1 MMAEAP
7 QMSEA
12 QLAQCGRCQ
21 TLPTKVAGAGQLFL
35 WLPLGHSLGKVVAL
49 ARELKLEQHLRP
61 EARCVVVRLSEGELG
76 PLSARLGES
85 LTEEELRGTRTLFKQ
100 GEAEPDL
107 ADYPLVASLRQ
118 FLTLSEGGWLVD
130 MLAEQRLTS
139 HFQPIVHARDTR
151 QIFAYEALMR
161 GKGVDGA
168 LVSPGKMMETARG
181 ADMLFQLDLA
191 ARTTAIREARRHQLE
206 GALFINFTPTAIY
219 DPAYCLRSTVAAI
232 REAGISPN
240 HVVFE
245 VIETDHAEDTRH
257 LRSIIDFYR
266 QAGFRVALDDLG
278 AGHSS
283 LNLIH
288 QIRPDIMKLDM
299 ELIRNIHEDAYKTS
313 ITEKLLEIAQKLNIL
328 TVAEGIETPEELRW
342 VRTHGVD
349 YVQGYLIARP
359 QSPPARTTPFF
370 TV

>member
-1 MMAEAP
+1 MVVWLKE
-7 QMSEA
+7 
-12 QLAQCGRCQ
+12 
-21 TLPTKVAGAGQLFL
+21 GA
-35 WLPLGHSLGKVVAL
+35 
-49 ARELKLEQHLRP
+49 LR
-61 EARCVVVRLSEGELG
+61 A
-76 PLSARLGES
+76 LSARLREV
-85 LTEEELRGTRTLFKQ
+85 LTEEELRGTRALFKQ
-100 GEAEPDL
+100 GGGEPEL
-107 ADYPLVASLRQ
+107 ADFPRVGALRQ
-118 FLTLSEGGWLVD
+118 LLTLSEAGWLVD
-130 MLAEQRLTS
+130 MLAEKRLTA

-151 QIFAYEALMR
+151 QIFAHEALMR
-161 GKGVDGA
+161 GRAVDGS

-181 ADMLFQLDLA
+181 ADLLFQLDLA
-191 ARTTAIREARRHQLE
+191 ARTTAIREAVRHKLE

-219 DPAYCLRSTVAAI
+219 DPAFCLRSTVAAI
-232 REAGISPN
+232 REAGIPPKN
-240 HVVFE
+240 VVFE
-245 VIETDHAEDTRH
+245 VIETDHAADTRH
-257 LRSIIDFYR
+257 LRAIIDFYR

-299 ELIRNIHEDAYKTS
+299 ELIRNIHEDAYKAS
-313 ITEKLLEIAQKLNIL
+313 ITQKLLEIAQKVNIL

-370 TV
+370 TG

>member
-1 MMAEAP
+1 MT
-7 QMSEA
+7 SEA
-12 QLAQCGRCQ
+12 TLGQCGRCQ
-21 TLPTKVAGAGQLFL
+21 SLPAKVEGEGRLFL
-35 WLPLGHSLGKVVAL
+35 WLPLSHSLGKVMAL
-49 ARELKLEQHLRP
+49 VRELKLEQQLRP
-61 EARCVVVRLSEGELG
+61 EARCVVVRLEEGALG
-76 PLSARLGES
+76 PLAARLRDGLTGE
-85 LTEEELRGTRTLFKQ
+85 EIRGTRALFKQ
-100 GEAEPDL
+100 GGGEPEL
-107 ADYPLVASLRQ
+107 ADFPLAGALEQ
-118 FLTLSEGGWLVD
+118 FLTLSEAGWLVD
-130 MLAEQRLTS
+130 MLAEQRLTA

-151 QIFAYEALMR
+151 KIFAYESLMR
-161 GKGVDGA
+161 GRAVDGS

-181 ADMLFQLDLA
+181 ADLLFQLDLA

-232 REAGISPN
+232 REAGIPPRD
-240 HVVFE
+240 VVFE

-288 QIRPDIMKLDM
+288 QLRPDIMKLDM
-299 ELIRNIHEDAYKTS
+299 ELIRNIHEDAYKAS
-313 ITEKLLEIAQKLNIL
+313 ITQKLLEIAQKLSIL